1 MKLELGLF
9 NVENVIPNE
18 RTYLQGR
25 TLFVDLNELRQI
37 IAADRR
43 FSKIEIEVVHPG
55 DSVRLINVLD
65 VIEPRI
71 KVEGGEAFPGWVGK
85 MGVAGMGKTYA
96 LKGMGVIEVGLMR
109 DFYGA
114 ILDMNGPSAEWTYYS
129 KLHHIVLITEPSL
142 GINQAEYIHAL
153 KMAGLKASTYLAKTS
168 ISLQPDELRLYE
180 IPPLHKSPV
189 NIKLPRIAYLYIA
202 ECHETLKEPFIYG
215 DNPRRYFPTI
225 FHPNEF
231 MDGAMVSCTY
241 DYSPGLKNFTYSV
254 MNNPVIE
261 GLYERNGKELIFVG
275 TVLANAPLVLAEKK
289 RSALMAAK
297 LVRFVLGA
305 DGVVITKEGGGHP
318 DIDLMECCEQCEIL
332 GVKTSLLNSE
342 MLSPDGTGIYSM
354 IAFSKSADCVI
365 SVGNV
370 DEMVDLPSVE
380 QVIGGKTMAI
390 DIQGPF
396 DGAMRIPI
404 RMLPNA
410 ISQVGLTKI
419 TAEEF

>member
-9 NVENVIPNE
+9 NVANAIPNG
-18 RTYLQGR
+18 RTYLQGQ
-25 TLFVDLNELRQI
+25 TLFVDLNELRQVLSE
-37 IAADRR
+37 DSR
-43 FSKIEIEVVHPG
+43 FSKVEVEIVHPG
-55 DSVRLINVLD
+55 DPVRLINVLD

-71 KVEGGEAFPGWVGK
+71 KVEGGEAFPGWDGR
-85 MGVAGMGKTYA
+85 MGIAGTGRTYA
-96 LKGMGVIEVGLMR
+96 LKGVGVVEVGLMK

-114 ILDMNGPSAEWTYYS
+114 ILDMTGPGAELTDYS
-129 KLHHIVLITEPSL
+129 KLHHVVLTTEPSPD
-142 GINQAEYIHAL
+142 INQAEYSHAL
-153 KMAGLKASTYLAKTS
+153 KTAGLRASNYLAKTS
-168 ISLQPDELRLYE
+168 ISREPDEVKVYE
-180 IPPLHKSPV
+180 IPPLNKSSV
-189 NIKLPRIAYLYIA
+189 NIESPRVAHLYIT
-202 ECHETLKEPFIYG
+202 ECHEILKEPFIYG

-241 DYSPGLKNFTYSV
+241 DYSPGLKNFTYSI

-261 GLYERNGKELIFVG
+261 GLYERHGKELFFVG
-275 TVLANAPLVLAEKK
+275 VVMANAPLVLADKK

-297 LVRFVLGA
+297 LVKFVLGA

-318 DIDLMECCEQCEIL
+318 DIDLMECCEQCERL

-354 IAFSKSADCVI
+354 IAFSRFADCVI

-370 DEMVDLPSVE
+370 DEMIELPSVE
-380 QVIGGKTMAI
+380 RVIGGKTMAI
-390 DIQGPF
+390 DIEGPF
-396 DGAMRIPI
+396 DGPLKIPI

-419 TAEEF
+419 TTGEF

>member
-9 NVENVIPNE
+9 HIENVNQAD
-18 RTYLQGR
+18 RTAIQGR
-25 TLFVDLNELRQI
+25 TLSVNLDDLRQI
-37 IAADRR
+37 IAQDSR
-43 FSKIEIEVVHPG
+43 FSNIEVEVVHPG
-55 DSVRLINVLD
+55 DSVRIINVLD
-65 VIEPRI
+65 VLEPRI
-71 KVEGGEAFPGWVGK
+71 KVEGGEAFPGWLGNLGIVGT
-85 MGVAGMGKTYA
+85 GKTHV
-96 LKGMGVIEVGLMR
+96 LKGIGVIEVGLMK

-114 ILDMNGPSAEWTYYS
+114 ILDMKGAGADLTNYS
-129 KLHHIVLITEPSL
+129 DLHQIILSTVPAP
-142 GINQAEYIHAL
+142 GIHQAEYSHAL
-153 KMAGLKASTYLAKTS
+153 KTAGLKASTYLARAS
-168 ISLQPDELRLYE
+168 VSLEPDKRIVYE
-180 IPPLHKSPV
+180 IPPLNESCLTTG
-189 NIKLPRIAYLYIA
+189 LPRIAYLYIT

-254 MNNPVIE
+254 MNNPIIE
-261 GLYERNGKELIFVG
+261 GLYERHGKELIFVG
-275 TVLANAPLVLAEKK
+275 VVMANAPLVLAEKK

-318 DIDLMECCEQCEIL
+318 DIDLMECCEQCETL
-332 GVKTSLLNSE
+332 GVRTSLLNSE

-354 IAFSKSADCVI
+354 IAFSKFADCVI

-370 DEMVDLPSVE
+370 DEMIELPPVKR
-380 QVIGGKTMAI
+380 VIGGDTMAI

-396 DGAMRIPI
+396 DGPMRIPI
-404 RMLPNA
+404 RMIPNA

-419 TAEEF
+419 TVGEF

>member
-1 MKLELGLF
+1 MKLELGIF
-9 NVENVIPNE
+9 NIKNIISGE
-18 RTYLQGR
+18 RTFIQDQ
-25 TLFVDLNELRQI
+25 TLFINLNELRQI

-43 FSKIEIEVVHPG
+43 FSRIEIEVVHPG
-55 DSVRLINVLD
+55 DSIRIINVLD

-85 MGVAGMGKTYA
+85 MGVVGMGKTNT
-96 LKGMGVIEVGLMR
+96 LKGIGVIEVGLMK

-114 ILDMNGPSAEWTYYS
+114 LLDMNGAGAELTYYS
-129 KLHHIVLITEPSL
+129 KLHHIVLMTEPTP
-142 GINQAEYIHAL
+142 GINQAEYSNAL
-153 KMAGLKASTYLAKTS
+153 KMAGLRAATHLAKTT
-168 ISLQPDELRLYE
+168 ISLQPNELRVYE
-180 IPPLHKSPV
+180 IPPLNRSSV
-189 NIKLPRIAYLYIA
+189 STGLPRIAYLYIT

-241 DYSPGLKNFTYSV
+241 DYSPGLKNFTYSI

-261 GLYERNGKELIFVG
+261 SLYEKHGKELNFVG
-275 TVLANAPLVLAEKK
+275 VVLANAPLVLKDKK
-289 RSALMAAK
+289 RSALIAAK
-297 LVRFVLGA
+297 LIKFVLGA

-318 DIDLMECCEQCEIL
+318 DIDLMECCEQCELL
-332 GVKTSLLNSE
+332 GVKSSLLNSE
-342 MLSPDGTGIYSM
+342 MLSPDGTGTYSM
-354 IAFSKSADCVI
+354 IAFSKFANCVI

-370 DEMVDLPSVE
+370 DEMVNLPSVE
-380 QVIGGKTMAI
+380 RVIGGKTMAI

-396 DGAMRIPI
+396 DGPMRIPI
-404 RMLPNA
+404 RIIPNA

>member
-1 MKLELGLF
+1 MKLEFGRF
-9 NVENVIPNE
+9 NVENAIPNG
-18 RTYLQGR
+18 RTYLQGQ
-25 TLFVDLNELRQI
+25 TLFVDLNELKQI
-37 IAADRR
+37 IAADHR
-43 FSKIEIEVVHPG
+43 FSKIEIDIVHPG
-55 DSVRLINVLD
+55 DPVRLINVLD

-71 KVEGGEAFPGWVGK
+71 KVEGGEAFPGWDGK
-85 MGVAGMGKTYA
+85 MGVAGAGRTYA
-96 LKGMGVIEVGLMR
+96 LKGVGVIEVGLMK

-114 ILDMNGPSAEWTYYS
+114 ILDMSGPGAELTYYS
-129 KLHHIVLITEPSL
+129 KLHHVVLTTEPSP
-142 GINQAEYIHAL
+142 GINQAEYSHAL
-153 KMAGLKASTYLAKTS
+153 KTAGLKASSYLAKTS
-168 ISLQPDELRLYE
+168 ILLQPDELKVYE
-180 IPPLHKSPV
+180 IPPLNQSPG
-189 NIKLPRIAYLYIA
+189 NTELPCIAYLYIT
-202 ECHETLKEPFIYG
+202 ECHEILKEPFIYG

-261 GLYERNGKELIFVG
+261 GLYERHGKELIFAGV
-275 TVLANAPLVLAEKK
+275 VIANAPLVLADKK

-297 LVRFVLGA
+297 LVKFVLGA

-318 DIDLMECCEQCEIL
+318 DIDLMECCEQCERL

-354 IAFSKSADCVI
+354 IAFSSFADCVI

-370 DEMVDLPSVE
+370 DEMIELPSVE
-380 QVIGGKTMAI
+380 RVIGGKTMAI
-390 DIQGPF
+390 DIEGPF
-396 DGAMRIPI
+396 DGPLKIPI

-419 TAEEF
+419 TTGEF